1 LPRKKSSAIVPVER
15 VRQVILLLRGQ
26 RVIIDAELARL
37 YGVTTIR
44 LNQQVQRNIDRFP
57 EDFMFQLT
65 WEEAESLSMQIA
77 SLNVHAD
84 LTDPR
89 SQIVTLNPQGNT
101 QVSDNKEVTSDSLRS
116 QFAILNDPDA
126 NLMAQTAPSR
136 RGKHLKY
143 RPFAFTEHGAIM
155 AATVLKSPQA
165 VQASLFVVR
174 AFVQL
179 RDLLSTHRT
188 LAEKLNELERKLQD
202 HDGQILGIIDAIR
215 ELMNE
220 PDEPAKPPIG
230 YHTEIARI
238 APSSR
243 KKG

>member
-1 LPRKKSSAIVPVER
+1 MKSAAIVPVKR
-15 VRQVILLLRGQ
+15 VRQVILLMRGQ
-26 RVIIDAELARL
+26 RVIIDADLARL
-37 YGVTTIR
+37 YGVTTER
-44 LNQQVQRNIDRFP
+44 LKQQVRRNIDRFP

-65 WEEAESLSMQIA
+65 WEEAHSLRLQIATLNPEIADLNSSLQIA
-77 SLNVHAD
+77 SLS
-84 LTDPR
+84 LPLPETPLR
-89 SQIVTLNPQGNT
+89 SQIATLKHG
-101 QVSDNKEVTSDSLRS
+101 
-116 QFAILNDPDA
+116 A
-126 NLMAQTAPSR
+126 N
-136 RGKHLKY
+136 LKY

-155 AATVLKSPQA
+155 AATVLNSPQA
-165 VQASLFVVR
+165 VKASLFVVR

-179 RDLLSTHRT
+179 RDLLSTHHT

-215 ELMNE
+215 DLMNE

-238 APSSR
+238 APSFR